1 MSYKEGQA
9 LFIKLPFAD
18 GGEPHYPRPFLIVE
32 ARKKSVE
39 LLNISSL
46 KGKELKVMR
55 STKNRII
62 KDYNP
67 PFFKPSFVKLDA
79 LYIVEKNKKLKT
91 THMANGT
98 SLSEDE
104 LQVIKNRL
112 DEYRKDN
119 EFQFAE
125 QRINTQTFY
134 KYN

>member
-18 GGEPHYPRPFLIVE
+18 GGQPHYPRPFLIVE
-32 ARKKSVE
+32 VRKKSVE

-55 STKNRII
+55 STQNRII

-67 PFFKPSFVKLDA
+67 PFYKPSFVKLDS
-79 LYIVEKNKKLKT
+79 LYIVEKNKKLRK

-98 SLSEDE
+98 SLSESE

-112 DEYRKDN
+112 DEYREYN
-119 EFQFAE
+119 EFQFVE
-125 QRINTQTFY
+125 QRINIKTFY
-134 KYN
+134 RYN